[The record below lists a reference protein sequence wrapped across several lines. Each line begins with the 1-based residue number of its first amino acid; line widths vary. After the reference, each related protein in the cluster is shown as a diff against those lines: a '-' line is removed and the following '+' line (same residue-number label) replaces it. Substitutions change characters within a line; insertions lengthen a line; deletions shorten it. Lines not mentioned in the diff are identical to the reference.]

1 MILQNGEIWEN
12 SKKAA
17 SEFGIPIVIID
28 KVKCAESELEKIG
41 TMLDEYSKN
50 NDEQLLQRAMQL
62 FDNNRQ
68 GNAKVFDEEKW
79 KEMLESRGIKKRTL
93 FKDRE
98 KIEEKKRNSKDREIS
113 ISELEENYEEISQEK
128 KAKALA
134 ELRKRAN
141 LIIKESQ
148 KENERGE

>member
-1 MILQNGEIWEN
+1 
-12 SKKAA
+12 
-17 SEFGIPIVIID
+17 
-28 KVKCAESELEKIG
+28 
-41 TMLDEYSKN
+41 MLDEYSKN